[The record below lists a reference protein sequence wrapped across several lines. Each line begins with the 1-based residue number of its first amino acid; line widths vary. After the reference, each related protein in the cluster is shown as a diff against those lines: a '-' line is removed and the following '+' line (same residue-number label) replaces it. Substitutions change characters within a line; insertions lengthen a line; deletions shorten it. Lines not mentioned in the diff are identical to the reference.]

1 MKIITIVTTNP
12 IFIELQYKTIKKFI
26 KSNEEIEFIVFNDS
40 KDWPDITNFN
50 DVSIKTN
57 IVEICKSLGIQ
68 CINIPNSH
76 HINEFNASK
85 RHADS
90 MNFITEF
97 MINNKDKYL
106 IIDNDMFFVDKY
118 DLDNLDNYYVG
129 YVEQIRIVNNKK
141 YIYPWPNL
149 LYLNTLL
156 APNLDILKW
165 DVIEGLGLDTGGKA
179 GGWLLT
185 LEKSKI
191 KKFNGLTSGSWNI
204 TNFPDN
210 LNKKLLLFL
219 DKDPRNTSDKYF
231 AELFESKI
239 LHYRGGSNWMLNS
252 KKLHNFL
259 TDLLYKTIELL

>member
-12 IFIELQYKTIKKFI
+12 KFIELQYKTINKFI
-26 KSNEEIEFIVFNDS
+26 KSNEELEFIVFNDS

-50 DVSIKTN
+50 DVSIKTK
-57 IVEICKSLGIQ
+57 IVEICNSLGIK

-76 HINEFNASK
+76 HISEFNASK

-90 MNFITEF
+90 MNYITEF
-97 MINNKDKYL
+97 MITNKDKYL

-118 DLDNLDNYYVG
+118 DLNNLDNYYVS
-129 YVEQIRIVNNKK
+129 YVEHIRLINNKRYK
-141 YIYPWPNL
+141 YPWPNL
-149 LYLNTLL
+149 FYINTIL

-165 DVIEGLGLDTGGKA
+165 DVIDGLDTGGKA

-185 LEKSKI
+185 LEESKI
-191 KKFNGLTSGSWNI
+191 KKITGLISESWNI
-204 TNFPDN
+204 SNFPDN
-210 LNKKLLLFL
+210 LNKNLLVFL
-219 DKDPRNTSDKYF
+219 DKDPRNNGDKYF

-252 KKLHNFL
+252 RKLHIFL
-259 TDLLYKTIELL
+259 TDLLYKTIEQL

>member
-129 YVEQIRIVNNKK
+129 YVEQI
-141 YIYPWPNL
+141 
-149 LYLNTLL
+149 
-156 APNLDILKW
+156 
-165 DVIEGLGLDTGGKA
+165 
-179 GGWLLT
+179 
-185 LEKSKI
+185 EKSKI

>member
-12 IFIELQYKTIKKFI
+12 KFIELQYKTINKFI
-26 KSNEEIEFIVFNDS
+26 KSNEELEFIVFNDS

-50 DVSIKTN
+50 DVSIKTK
-57 IVEICKSLGIQ
+57 IVEICNSLGIK

-76 HINEFNASK
+76 HISEFNASK

-90 MNFITEF
+90 MNYITEF
-97 MINNKDKYL
+97 MITNKDKYL

-118 DLDNLDNYYVG
+118 DLHNLDNYYVS
-129 YVEQIRIVNNKK
+129 YVEHIRLINNKRYK
-141 YIYPWPNL
+141 YPWPNL
-149 LYLNTLL
+149 FYINTIL

-165 DVIEGLGLDTGGKA
+165 DVIDGLDTGGKA

-191 KKFNGLTSGSWNI
+191 KIFNGLISESWNI
-204 TNFPDN
+204 SNFPDN
-210 LNKKLLLFL
+210 LNKKLLVFL
-219 DKDPRNTSDKYF
+219 DKDPRNNGDKYF

-252 KKLHNFL
+252 RKLHIFL
-259 TDLLYKTIELL
+259 TDLLYKTIEQL

>member
-12 IFIELQYKTIKKFI
+12 TFITLQHKTINKFIE
-26 KSNEEIEFIVFNDS
+26 SNEDIEFIIFNDS

-50 DVSIKTN
+50 DVNIKVK
-57 IVEICKSLGIQ
+57 IVEICDRLKIK

-76 HINEFNASK
+76 HKNEFNASI

-90 MNFITEF
+90 MNYITEY

-106 IIDNDMFFVDKY
+106 IIDNDMFFVDNY
-118 DLDNLDNYYVG
+118 DLNSLDNYYFG
-129 YVEQIRIVNNKK
+129 YVEHIRLINNKK
-141 YIYPWPNL
+141 YKYPWPNL
-149 LYLNTLL
+149 LYINTILI
-156 APNLDILKW
+156 PNLDILKW
-165 DVIEGLGLDTGGKA
+165 DVIDGLDTGGKA

-191 KKFNGLTSGSWNI
+191 KKMNGLISGSWNMN
-204 TNFPDN
+204 NFPNN
-210 LNKKLLLFL
+210 LNNKLLGFFE
-219 DKDPRNTSDKYF
+219 KDPRNSGDKYF

-252 KKLHNFL
+252 RKLHIYL
-259 TDLLYKTIELL
+259 TDLLYETIEEL